1 MLLPEE
7 FGAITGTVL
16 LIAEVVEFLPGVVV
30 TEMGVICPIPVV
42 LVLGKQVK
50 QDDAFVMGTIKGD
63 VGVLRAEKG
72 KFNMAMVMVVW
83 REGL

>member
-1 MLLPEE
+1 
-7 FGAITGTVL
+7 
-16 LIAEVVEFLPGVVV
+16 
-30 TEMGVICPIPVV
+30 
-42 LVLGKQVK
+42 
-50 QDDAFVMGTIKGD
+50 MGTIKGD